1 MNAIHPTGRT
11 GGYYGARAECHY
23 WLCGLY
29 TPIRLASSGALGQAP
44 RMTAEKLDHL
54 LREAIAQDV
63 APSCVAVV
71 WRDGVLRYAG
81 AHGVLARHG
90 IALARRPAASIESRY
105 DLASLTKV
113 LCTTT
118 LAAQTVGRG
127 ELSLEDRLPSALA
140 VGDYRPTLRDLLEH
154 ASGLAAH
161 CEFFHEPWSLGIGA
175 RDELI
180 AAVRKTP
187 LAAAPRTQA
196 LYSDL
201 GFILLG
207 AWLELLGGA
216 RIDELFVTRVA
227 RPLGLER
234 ELGFPGLTPLP
245 ATEVAA
251 TEVYDAS
258 LHGGMRQHWY
268 AIREQA
274 GQPTACGLVHDDNA
288 LVMGGVAGH
297 AGLFGTAKGV
307 LGIAR
312 AWLERRLPGLDAMQS
327 TAVVAEFTRTST
339 VTGSTRRM
347 GFDGPAPDGSGSTGF
362 ALSPRAY
369 GHLGFT
375 GVSVWIDPDAQSI
388 HVLLTNRVHPTRG
401 NERIG
406 ALRRE
411 FHALAAAL

>member
-1 MNAIHPTGRT
+1 M
-11 GGYYGARAECHY
+11 
-23 WLCGLY
+23 
-29 TPIRLASSGALGQAP
+29 RLASGGAIRQAPNMSSNRLADLLRDAIAADYAPGCVAFVWREGAL
-44 RMTAEKLDHL
+44 RFT
-54 LREAIAQDV
+54 
-63 APSCVAVV
+63 
-71 WRDGVLRYAG
+71 G
-81 AHGVLARHG
+81 AYGVLAQHG
-90 IALARRPAASIESRY
+90 IAVEQRQPVSIATRY

-118 LAAQTVGRG
+118 LAAQAVGRG
-127 ELSLEDRLPSALA
+127 ELSLEDRLPTSLA
-140 VGDYRPTLRDLLEH
+140 IGEYRPTLRDLLEH

-180 AAVRKTP
+180 AAIREVP
-187 LAAAPRTQA
+187 LAAPPRTQA
-196 LYSDL
+196 IYSDL

-207 AWLELLGGA
+207 AWLEAVGGG
-216 RIDELFVTRVA
+216 RIDDLFATRIA
-227 RPLGLER
+227 RPLRLER

-245 ATEVAA
+245 GTEVAA
-251 TEVYDAS
+251 TETYDAS

-274 GQPTACGLVHDDNA
+274 GQPTARGLVHDDNA

-297 AGLFGTAKGV
+297 AGLFGTALGV

-327 TAVVAEFTRTST
+327 AAVVAEFTKTSS
-339 VTGSTRRM
+339 VAGSTRRL
-347 GFDGPAPDGSGSTGF
+347 GFDGPAPDGSGATGC
-362 ALSPRAY
+362 ALSPSAY

-375 GVSVWIDPDAQSI
+375 GVSLWIDPNAEAI
-388 HVLLTNRVHPTRG
+388 HVLLTNRVHPTR
-401 NERIG
+401 NNDRIG

-411 FHALAAAL
+411 FHRLSAEL